1 LKSPLTYRIL
11 LIQLCIVCLS
21 VLFLVNC
28 SQIKYVPEGEYLL
41 VENEFIFEGDSSN
54 LLSLNF
60 LTETG
65 ITEEELTPII
75 KQHPN
80 KKVFVLRQFH
90 LWLYN
95 RSNQNRIEQK
105 IEKNILK
112 VEKKNK
118 KITSKNERKSA
129 KNQDYKVK
137 ELLNPYKDRKR
148 TFGESLRLAGE
159 SPVLLDS
166 VKTRKSSNQIHLYM
180 LNKGYFNNSVRDSI
194 VFLDDTITSKKGK
207 TILPKKKNT
216 RKAKVYFIV
225 NPNEFYKV
233 TQYTNSIKDSAI
245 HNLVDNYFNNT
256 LNKIKV
262 STPKEDQNFD
272 TDKITSERLRITKLL
287 QENGYLYF
295 NKEFIYFNV
304 DSAFNNHSVNITLGI
319 QNYKFKIPGRDQYG
333 EKPHKPLKIK
343 QIELFPDY
351 YANDDTTM
359 CSSFNY
365 EDISIHHTREMK
377 IKPSV
382 LYSSILFKEGDL
394 YQKSLEEAT
403 YKRFNSLGT
412 YRAVSIEYDTLET
425 QGGLR
430 VKIFL
435 QPAKAQTFTI
445 ASDGT
450 HTNGLF
456 GIEGSMTYTH
466 SNTFGGAEKLQ
477 ISMSGGIEMQRLVF
491 ASDSSSNII
500 GEAGDINKLRKTF
513 NTIEFGPKISLT
525 FPKYLFIQKAM
536 ENLLKLPVSN
546 PKTSLTASLNFQN
559 RPDFKRSIEE
569 FSFGW
574 LYHEKTATTIRWN
587 PLIISAISIDKSPE
601 FEQRITELND
611 RFLAASYQDHIIAGQ
626 KLSYTYNDQNTRKDK
641 RNTYY
646 FKGTFE
652 SAGNLLR
659 TIMKMSNRPYDNPAT
674 ESYDLFNIRYAQ
686 FVKLSGD
693 FRHFFSLG
701 ERGKIASRIAG
712 GLGIP
717 LGNLKEALPFE
728 KSFFSGGT
736 NGIRAWKSR
745 TLGPGGYNDPQ
756 LRFDKIGD
764 IQLEGNIEL
773 RFPIIDWIEG
783 AFFVDA
789 GNIWSINADSLRPG
803 GQFKAESFVSEI
815 AFGTGLG
822 IRLDL
827 DFFIIR
833 LDLAAPFKNPSL
845 PSSNRWIWE
854 GGLSTERKPYFKPQL
869 NLGIGFP
876 F

>member
-1 LKSPLTYRIL
+1 MKLNSTYKSLTIELIIVCFTVIL
-11 LIQLCIVCLS
+11 LAR
-21 VLFLVNC
+21 C

-54 LLSLNF
+54 LINLNF

-65 ITEEELTPII
+65 ITAEELTPIL

-95 RSNQNRIEQK
+95 RSNQNRIDRR
-105 IEKNILK
+105 IEKKILK
-112 VEKKNK
+112 IEKKNK
-118 KITSKNERKSA
+118 KISSKNKKKHA
-129 KNQDYKVK
+129 KNKDYKAK

-166 VKTRKSSNQIHLYM
+166 VKTHKSANQIHLYM

-194 VFLDDTITSKKGK
+194 VLLDDTNISKNRRN
-207 TILPKKKNT
+207 ILPKKKNA
-216 RKAKVYFIV
+216 RKAKVFYIV
-225 NPNEFYKV
+225 NPKKYYKV
-233 TQYTNSIKDSAI
+233 SKYTNAIKDSTI
-245 HNLVDNYFNNT
+245 HNLVDTYFNNT

-262 STPKEDQNFD
+262 STDKEDQNFD

-304 DSAFNNHSVNITLGI
+304 DSAFNNHSVSITLGI
-319 QNYKFKIPGRDQYG
+319 QNYKYKIPGRDQYG

-351 YANDDTTM
+351 YTNDDTTK

-365 EDISIHHTREMK
+365 ENISIHHTRKMK
-377 IKPSV
+377 IKPNV
-382 LYSSILFKEGDL
+382 LYNSILFKEGDL

-412 YRAVSIEYDTLET
+412 YRAVSIEYDTLT
-425 QGGLR
+425 TLDGLR

-477 ISMSGGIEMQRLVF
+477 ISMAGGIEMQRLIF
-491 ASDSSSNII
+491 ASDSNSTII
-500 GEAGDINKLRKTF
+500 GEAGDINKLRQTF

-525 FPKYLFIQKAM
+525 FPTFLFIQKTM
-536 ENLLKLPVSN
+536 ENLLRLPVSN
-546 PKTSLTASLNFQN
+546 PKTSLTASLNLQN

-569 FSFGW
+569 LSFGW
-574 LYHEKTATTIRWN
+574 LYHEKTSTTIRWN
-587 PLIISAISIDKSPE
+587 PLIISAISIDKSAQ
-601 FEQRITELND
+601 FAQRITELND

-626 KLSYTYNDQNTRKDK
+626 KFSYIYNDQNTKKTK

-646 FKGTFE
+646 FKGIFE

-659 TIMKMSNRPYDNPAT
+659 SIMKATNRPYDNPAS
-674 ESYDLFNIRYAQ
+674 ESYNLFNIRFAQ
-686 FVKLSGD
+686 FVKFSAD
-693 FRHFFSLG
+693 FRHFLSLG
-701 ERGKIASRIAG
+701 ARGKIASRVAG

-764 IQLEGNIEL
+764 IQLEGNLEL
-773 RFPIIDWIEG
+773 RFPIIDWVEG

-789 GNIWSINADSLRPG
+789 GNIWSINKDSLRPG
-803 GQFKAESFVSEI
+803 GQFKTQTFISEI
-815 AFGTGLG
+815 AFGVGLG
-822 IRLDL
+822 LRFDL

-833 LDLAAPFKNPSL
+833 LDLAAPIKNPSQ
-845 PSSNRWIWE
+845 PINNRWVWE
-854 GGLSTERKPYFKPQL
+854 GGLSEERSPYYKPQL